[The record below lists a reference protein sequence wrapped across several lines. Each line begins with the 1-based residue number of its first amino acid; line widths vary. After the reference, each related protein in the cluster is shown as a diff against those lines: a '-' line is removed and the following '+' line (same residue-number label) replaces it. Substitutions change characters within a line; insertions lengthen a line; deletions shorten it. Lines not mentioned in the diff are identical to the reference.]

1 MGKNQPGMGWESRM
15 VEVWTQNMEKCWE
28 SMEWFGKTEHGEQNE
43 NWKSSKIMIDHLVI
57 MMEDKIDMVKSTLLQ
72 LKNRLCFF
80 GGLEDNFS
88 LNKNVLGTP
97 DKSFK

>member
-1 MGKNQPGMGWESRM
+1 
-15 VEVWTQNMEKCWE
+15 
-28 SMEWFGKTEHGEQNE
+28 
-43 NWKSSKIMIDHLVI
+43 MIDHLVI